1 MHVLVN
7 ILQQKHLLGYGEV
20 LRNKL
25 FYKINRLNNKQIDEI
40 SSSKLT
46 NIITNDV
53 VQLETAVAMWI
64 RLVIRVPFICIGALV
79 MCTIISIKC
88 AVILFI
94 ATIILAMV
102 TFIVAKKASPLYKI
116 SREKLDKLS
125 FRVKENLQNVR
136 VVRGFSAENE
146 EMKKFE
152 KENKENYRYAK
163 RAYIA
168 SRYVKSSNYSY
179 FKYYNNRYFIF

>member
-1 MHVLVN
+1 MLVN

-136 VVRGFSAENE
+136 VVRGFSAEKE

-168 SRYVKSSNYSY
+168 SRYAKSSNYSY

>member
-1 MHVLVN
+1 MLVN

-25 FYKINRLNNKQIDEI
+25 LYKINRLNNKQIDEI

-79 MCTIISIKC
+79 MCTIIPNS
-88 AVILFI
+88 
-94 ATIILAMV
+94 
-102 TFIVAKKASPLYKI
+102 
-116 SREKLDKLS
+116 
-125 FRVKENLQNVR
+125 
-136 VVRGFSAENE
+136 
-146 EMKKFE
+146 
-152 KENKENYRYAK
+152 
-163 RAYIA
+163 
-168 SRYVKSSNYSY
+168 
-179 FKYYNNRYFIF
+179 

>member
-1 MHVLVN
+1 MLVN

-136 VVRGFSAENE
+136 VVRGFQQKR
-146 EMKKFE
+146 KK
-152 KENKENYRYAK
+152 
-163 RAYIA
+163 
-168 SRYVKSSNYSY
+168 
-179 FKYYNNRYFIF
+179 